1 MRTLNDL
8 MNLDGRTALVT
19 GACGFLGSV
28 ICETLAEQ
36 GCDLILLDLPDSN
49 FQDLHK
55 RIKKQN
61 DVKIYTI
68 ESNLEDSDSRA
79 SAITKVLK
87 EHKKLNILINTA
99 ALVGSTPLDG
109 WATSFKKQSLE
120 TWDRAFNVNL
130 VSVFHLARD
139 LFPLIKKSGH
149 GSIINI
155 GSIYGVTA
163 PDYSLYESEEIGN
176 PAAYSSS
183 KGGLIQFTKWLST
196 TLAHEIRVNC
206 ISPGGILRDQSS
218 TFISKYEQK
227 TPLKRMAHEEDFK
240 GIIAYLASD
249 LSEYVTGQNI
259 MIDGG
264 WTVW

>member
-109 WATSFKKQSLE
+109 WATPFKKQSLE
-120 TWDRAFNVNL
+120 TWDRA
-130 VSVFHLARD
+130 
-139 LFPLIKKSGH
+139 
-149 GSIINI
+149 
-155 GSIYGVTA
+155 
-163 PDYSLYESEEIGN
+163 
-176 PAAYSSS
+176 
-183 KGGLIQFTKWLST
+183 
-196 TLAHEIRVNC
+196 
-206 ISPGGILRDQSS
+206 
-218 TFISKYEQK
+218 
-227 TPLKRMAHEEDFK
+227 
-240 GIIAYLASD
+240 
-249 LSEYVTGQNI
+249 
-259 MIDGG
+259 
-264 WTVW
+264 